1 MVAPVY
7 LLLGPEAGDKGQ
19 RIKDIR
25 AELRQ
30 QIGGE
35 PELHRFY
42 PFETENGELF
52 SALDNNS
59 LFSDH
64 RLVILSQAEDLSAA
78 LTAQL
83 VEYIGH
89 PSSTATLLIVSN
101 ETSVSSKLMSAVPKA
116 QTEIFWEMFENRKAD
131 WVRTF
136 FRKAGMMIG
145 NNAVDLL
152 LDLVENNTQELKN
165 TCSQLIMFLQSDPQ
179 RQDGQVTED
188 DVDSYIYHSRQES
201 VFSLFEHIA
210 RGELERSLAT
220 LHVLARSG
228 QGEPVPLIAG
238 LVWQFRRLMSI
249 QMQRKEGTSFSE
261 ALAGASVLGQ
271 KSPIRRKKDQELYAK
286 ACDRYSLDDIR
297 RIIALLSDY
306 DIRTREMGSD
316 MQQPL
321 LEHCLYLI
329 IEKKGIRTTIP
340 VGASFSSLR
349 IR

>member
-30 QIGGE
+30 QTGGE

-42 PFETENGELF
+42 PFETENGEMF
-52 SALDNNS
+52 IALDNNS

-64 RLVILSQAEDLSAA
+64 RLVILSQADELSAA
-78 LTAQL
+78 QVAQL

-101 ETSVSSKLMSAVPKA
+101 ETSVASKLMSAVPKA
-116 QTEIFWEMFENRKAD
+116 QTEIFWEMFENKKAD

-136 FRKAGMMIG
+136 FRRAGMTIN
-145 NNAVDLL
+145 NNAIDLL

-165 TCSQLIMFLQSDPQ
+165 TCSQLIVFLQADPEH
-179 RQDGQVTED
+179 QDQPVTED
-188 DVDSYIYHSRQES
+188 DIDSYIYHSRQES

-210 RGELERSLAT
+210 CGELERSLAT
-220 LHVLARSG
+220 LQALTRSG
-228 QGEPVPLIAG
+228 DGDAIPLIAG
-238 LVWQFRRLMSI
+238 LVWQFRRLLSI
-249 QMQRKEGTSFSE
+249 QILRKEGSSTQE
-261 ALAGASVLGQ
+261 AMAGASVFGQ
-271 KSPIRRKKDQELYAK
+271 KSPIRRRKDQDLYAA
-286 ACDRYSLDDIR
+286 ACNRYSLEDVQ

-316 MQQPL
+316 MQPTL
-321 LEHCLYLI
+321 LEHCLYQI
-329 IEKKGIRTTIP
+329 IVKKGVLPEPIAA
-340 VGASFSSLR
+340 ASFSSLS
-349 IR
+349 I